1 MTGAELDIVLKSIQ
15 KRELL
20 TQEQIAERAE
30 IGRSNLNTLI
40 RNPERRLKEVSN
52 RTLFKLQ
59 LAFPDYFEDQS
70 SMVMEDDSPYLER
83 RRVLKNSDK
92 EDLPVY
98 IGNTQAGKIEVYSD
112 DPAAQTPVA
121 FLPAQIFPGCNH
133 AERVTGNSMYPR
145 IVNQGYVVGKVVDK
159 RQTLAPGEIYGVHFN
174 GMAVVKYLH
183 IQSDGHFLLKSDNK
197 EVPSFTVPMDE
208 VTFLFRV
215 YFILNPA

>member
-1 MTGAELDIVLKSIQ
+1 MTGAELKLELIKIQ
-15 KRELL
+15 KL
-20 TQEQIAERAE
+20 TGDSITTISEKMGYRQSHLSSVANLRNQKQVSDEMIARLRLAYPVDDEPSILMDE
-30 IGRSNLNTLI
+30 
-40 RNPERRLKEVSN
+40 PEPYVAMRRK
-52 RTLFKLQ
+52 
-59 LAFPDYFEDQS
+59 
-70 SMVMEDDSPYLER
+70 
-83 RRVLKNSDK
+83 LKNSDK
-92 EDLPVY
+92 DDLPVY

-112 DPAAQTPVA
+112 DPGAQTPVA